1 MSVPHRSEM
10 MPRTSSM
17 ARQPYTASQMMQ
29 QPLPPHPTMMPP
41 YTRSPF
47 HGTADFGMRG
57 MSPVPDTR
65 CRVPHG
71 AGMPRMHGP
80 ETKSHF
86 DAPRSSLPAFTQSHF
101 FDPAEYQHPLMS
113 IPSTASNSYGFPDSE
128 LGPHPMTRSQFN
140 SGGRYG
146 GVASTRTQFPQPV
159 FPSRY

>member
-29 QPLPPHPTMMPP
+29 QPLPPHPTMMSP

-47 HGTADFGMRG
+47 PGSTDFSMRS
-57 MSPVPDTR
+57 MSQVPGTR
-65 CRVPHG
+65 CNT
-71 AGMPRMHGP
+71 MHHTRNP
-80 ETKSHF
+80 LTKSHF
-86 DAPRSSLPAFTQSHF
+86 DAPRMSPSSLPPYTQSHF
-101 FDPAEYQHPLMS
+101 LDPADFQHPLMS
-113 IPSTASNSYGFPDSE
+113 IPNTASNSYGFPDSE